1 MSGLRLLL
9 VTFIV
14 IAIVVLMV
22 FNFDMYSI
30 LYIFNNFLSIS
41 F

>member
-14 IAIVVLMV
+14 ITIVVLMA

-30 LYIFNNFLSIS
+30 LYIFNNFVSIS